1 MSADIIHYFDYKSPY
16 AYLAQDELFRLSAEE
31 GITVEWRPYTHD
43 IPNYLGSA
51 EIDAD
56 GRVIAESRNA
66 HQWRRVKY
74 SYMDC
79 RREANR
85 RGLRLHGPRKI
96 FDSSI
101 AHIGFLFAKAHGDF
115 RSYHDAVFVRFWRRE
130 LDIEDPQAIE
140 ATLRACDIDADAFPA
155 FADNKGR
162 QLHDANQRDAEERG
176 VFGVPSYLVSGE
188 LFWGAERLEGV
199 REAVRVQRTPPKGRR
214 V

>member
-1 MSADIIHYFDYKSPY
+1 M
-16 AYLAQDELFRLSAEE
+16 
-31 GITVEWRPYTHD
+31 
-43 IPNYLGSA
+43 
-51 EIDAD
+51 
-56 GRVIAESRNA
+56 
-66 HQWRRVKY
+66 
-74 SYMDC
+74 
-79 RREANR
+79 
-85 RGLRLHGPRKI
+85 
-96 FDSSI
+96 
-101 AHIGFLFAKAHGDF
+101 
-115 RSYHDAVFVRFWRRE
+115 FVRFWRRE

-199 REAVRVQRTPPKGRR
+199 REAVRVQRTPPKRRR